1 MSDLQ
6 LGLVAIGAVVVIAVL
21 AYNKWQEVKYRREAE
36 RSLGSHHDDA
46 LMGSAGVPN
55 TTPPVSSVAAGGH
68 EGARTSERIEPTFDA
83 RDSDAVQPV
92 SSVEDDFPLSDS
104 IDFVVPMEASTEIDG
119 GALIDAAT
127 LLQGAPKPI
136 RLEGF
141 NEIDA
146 KWEPL
151 RRDAQYSLMRAGLQ
165 LVDRQGPVSEAD
177 LVSFGAGVQQAA
189 AAAGALA
196 NVPGCGEAAALA
208 SELDDFSGQVD
219 ILIALHVVP
228 SGTPFAGTKVRA
240 LAEANGLRLED
251 DGRFRRR
258 DDGGRVLYELA
269 SMDAT
274 PFRAETLRTTSLSGV
289 KFELDVARTPD
300 PARVFEQFRELIGRF
315 AQALEASVVDEKRA
329 PVASAAFEQIFAQ
342 IQSIERA
349 MKDRSIAPGS
359 PPALR
364 LFS

>member
-6 LGLVAIGAVVVIAVL
+6 LGLVAIGAIVVIAVL

-36 RSLGSHHDDA
+36 RNLGTHHDDA
-46 LMGSAGVPN
+46 LMESTGDAKAAPMRSSGTAGEFE
-55 TTPPVSSVAAGGH
+55 S
-68 EGARTSERIEPTFDA
+68 ARTGERIEPTFNGNNGGTA
-83 RDSDAVQPV
+83 LAVSPAD
-92 SSVEDDFPLSDS
+92 DDFPLSDS
-104 IDFVVPMEASTEIDG
+104 IDFVVQMEASTEIDG
-119 GALIDAAT
+119 EALIDAAT
-127 LLQGAPKPI
+127 RLEGAPKPV

-141 NEIDA
+141 NEAEA
-146 KWEPL
+146 KWEVL
-151 RRDAQYSLMRAGLQ
+151 RRGVRYSLMRAGLQ
-165 LVDRQGPVSEAD
+165 LVDRQGPVSESD
-177 LVSFGAGVQQAA
+177 LVAFGAGVQQVA

-196 NVPGCGEAAALA
+196 NVPDCSEAAALA
-208 SELDDFSGQVD
+208 SELDEFSGQVD

-228 SGTPFAGTKVRA
+228 QGTPFAGTKVRA

-258 DDGGRVLYELA
+258 DDGGRVLYEIANL
-269 SMDAT
+269 DAV
-274 PFRAETLRTTSLSGV
+274 PFRTETLRTASVPGV

-300 PARVFEQFRELIGRF
+300 PARIFEQLRDLVGRF

-329 PVASAAFEQIFAQ
+329 PVSSAAFEQIFAQ

-349 MKDRSIAPGS
+349 MKDRSMAPGS